1 MNVKF
6 NGATLKQT
14 IQFQGFIVIFH
25 LFMLWEKLV
34 HWDCID
40 CKYMYTSYV
49 CQHIQF
55 EEFIL
60 IILPVHILQ
69 ETIWD
74 YMLCFSKYSIWRVHS
89 DILPVHILR
98 ETNYLRIYVL
108 QVLVYKLCFSK
119 YSVWRVHSDI
129 SPVHTFQETNYL
141 RLYIL
146 QVQVYKLCFSK
157 YSIWRVHCDISPV
170 HILREIFT
178 ETIHTASTYT

>member
-60 IILPVHILQ
+60 IILPVHIL
-69 ETIWD
+69 
-74 YMLCFSKYSIWRVHS
+74 
-89 DILPVHILR
+89 R

-108 QVLVYKLCFSK
+108 QVHVYKLCFSK

-146 QVQVYKLCFSK
+146 QVQVYKLCSQNIPFEEFIVIFHQFIFWEKYSLRLYILQVHIHKLSK
-157 YSIWRVHCDISPV
+157 Y
-170 HILREIFT
+170 
-178 ETIHTASTYT
+178 